1 MTNSHGLN
9 FNNRY
14 NDDVKRIVEEAHE
27 KIDHSSWIILK
38 NKTNARDTAV
48 KAAETS
54 ADEAKKAIGEWG
66 ACFYPFFS
74 LTILFLTENI
84 EKSLYK
90 TDSKI
95 PADAKE
101 VLKGKVRNF
110 LDNLEVAKKEVYTAI
125 ESSDLTEKYWRNIES
140 ARNHFIKDV
149 EELFPNVNFS
159 QKKLDLS
166 KEEIDLFLVLAH
178 SKVVALQKE
187 LHKLTTEGDLR
198 LRRAMDVIRGGGD
211 ANSSEAIKAQVQ
223 YEMEKVK
230 REIEL
235 ENHSK
240 MLKIRHESEREL
252 RSALKKQAQAHIDH
266 VKEALEIK
274 EQEMRRK
281 FQRELEEKLSNENA
295 SYKQQLASM
304 IGKIKG
310 MDEALKGKWI

>member
-1 MTNSHGLN
+1 M
-9 FNNRY
+9 Y
-14 NDDVKRIVEEAHE
+14 KND
-27 KIDHSSWIILK
+27 
-38 NKTNARDTAV
+38 T
-48 KAAETS
+48 
-54 ADEAKKAIGEWG
+54 
-66 ACFYPFFS
+66 
-74 LTILFLTENI
+74 
-84 EKSLYK
+84 
-90 TDSKI
+90 KI

-101 VLKGKVRNF
+101 VLKTKVRHF
-110 LDNLEVAKKEVYTAI
+110 LDNLEVAKKEVYSAI

-166 KEEIDLFLVLAH
+166 KDEIDLFLVLAH

-187 LHKLTTEGDLR
+187 IHKLTTEGDLR
-198 LRRAMDVIRGGGD
+198 LRRAIDAIRGESSSD
-211 ANSSEAIKAQVQ
+211 AVKAQVQ

-230 REIEL
+230 REIEF

-240 MLKIRHESEREL
+240 MLRIRHEAEKEL
-252 RSALKKQAQAHIDH
+252 RHALKKQAEAHIDH
-266 VKEALEIK
+266 VKEALEVK

-295 SYKQQLASM
+295 LYKQQLASM

-310 MDEALKGKWI
+310 MDEALKGKNVLCCLLKCFKTNFAFDHAFKHFNFS

>member
-1 MTNSHGLN
+1 M
-9 FNNRY
+9 
-14 NDDVKRIVEEAHE
+14 
-27 KIDHSSWIILK
+27 
-38 NKTNARDTAV
+38 
-48 KAAETS
+48 
-54 ADEAKKAIGEWG
+54 
-66 ACFYPFFS
+66 
-74 LTILFLTENI
+74 
-84 EKSLYK
+84 YK

-95 PADAKE
+95 PAETKE
-101 VLKGKVRNF
+101 VLKQKVRKF

-140 ARNHFIKDV
+140 ARNHFIKDI
-149 EELFPNVNFS
+149 EELFPNVNFA

-166 KEEIDLFLVLAH
+166 KDEIDLFLVLAH
-178 SKVVALQKE
+178 SKVVTLQKE

-198 LRRAMDVIRGGGD
+198 LRRALDAIRGGAD
-211 ANSSEAIKAQVQ
+211 EQSSDAIKAQVQ

-240 MLKIRHESEREL
+240 MLRIRHEADREL
-252 RSALKKQAQAHIDH
+252 RNALKKQAEAHVDH
-266 VKEALEIK
+266 VKEALEMK
-274 EQEMRRK
+274 QQEMRRK

-310 MDEALKGKWI
+310 MDDALKGKKIRKILFCFVTFFYRIFF